1 MLIFNF
7 TKNKHNGTNSDYKSK
22 ILLGFIFFYIAIAPY
37 LYIGRSG
44 GGFGLEWGGRDQL
57 LIPLSASLIIYFFVK
72 YFASI
77 VSFNDKTNLIMSLVI
92 AIFINT
98 NISNYLRFNIDWF
111 KQLSLINQ
119 IKLNDK
125 IKSHDKIIFSDKTRH
140 LNGLNR
146 ETRFFE
152 FNGMFKESF
161 NDQSR
166 LGISRS
172 RLSPNFPKEFLEF
185 KKLPEYNFVDFKN
198 INDDILKVQIIPGKY
213 EPTSR
218 GILKLIMFKF
228 FLRKDFENKIN
239 DLVVID
245 IED

>member
-1 MLIFNF
+1 
-7 TKNKHNGTNSDYKSK
+7 
-22 ILLGFIFFYIAIAPY
+22 
-37 LYIGRSG
+37 
-44 GGFGLEWGGRDQL
+44 
-57 LIPLSASLIIYFFVK
+57 
-72 YFASI
+72 
-77 VSFNDKTNLIMSLVI
+77 MSLVI